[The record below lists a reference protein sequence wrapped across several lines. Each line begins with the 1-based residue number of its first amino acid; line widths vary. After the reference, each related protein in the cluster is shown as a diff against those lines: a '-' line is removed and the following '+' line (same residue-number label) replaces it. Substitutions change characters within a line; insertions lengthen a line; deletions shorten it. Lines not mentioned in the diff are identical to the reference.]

1 MKVTRSDQGDTS
13 LATYGGQIY
22 FIPNVNYTI
31 LIVTL
36 IEIKIERVSTIHCCK
51 NKGHLYEKKETD
63 SCIWSGTLAASN
75 HSPEFSGLVRTMKT
89 FQS

>member
-36 IEIKIERVSTIHCCK
+36 IEIKIERV
-51 NKGHLYEKKETD
+51 L
-63 SCIWSGTLAASN
+63 
-75 HSPEFSGLVRTMKT
+75 
-89 FQS
+89 